1 MSKLSKEVISRLDE
15 LEHYIYNNKLDEVKN
30 LLKKIEAIQFNEKS
44 SLNIASNNGCIEIV
58 RLLLQDSRFN
68 QFPSRA
74 IIYASY
80 KGHLEIVELLLEDY
94 KCDPSHLNNK
104 AIRNASIKKHTRI
117 VELLLFD
124 ERVISSLYQNPN
136 FDKFGKS
143 SKYIQ
148 NDFKNIRIRL
158 NDHVCILM
166 FGMQDLDMPVLQL
179 IMILDELDYIYYL
192 IPFHIK
198 WNLIVKI
205 KHSRGKII

>member
-1 MSKLSKEVISRLDE
+1 MSSLSNEELAELDE
-15 LEHYIYNNKLDEVKN
+15 LHHSIYINRLDEVKTS
-30 LLKKIEAIQFNEKS
+30 LKKIKTIQFNDKW

-68 QFPSRA
+68 KFPSRA

-124 ERVISSLYQNPN
+124 ERVISSLYQKPN

-148 NDFKNIRIRL
+148 NDFKNIGIRL
-158 NDHVCILM
+158 NNHVCILM
-166 FGMQDLDMPVLQL
+166 FGMQDLDMSVLQL

-205 KHSRGKII
+205 KHSRGNII